1 MKSQIREPM
10 QARSIE
16 KKNRIVDAGYALF
29 EEVGYYN
36 TNTAEIAKRA
46 GVSTGIVY
54 GYFADKKDILV
65 LVADRYLS
73 KVMNP
78 IYDMIESSNLA
89 SLENVVMEFLDYAV
103 VSHRQN
109 AKMHEALHS
118 MRAFDNDI
126 NGKFLDFEDG
136 ITKAFASRLL
146 KLNPSFTHSVEKTHL
161 AIDIIQSYSHE
172 YVFDKHAYIDYDVMK
187 KLVVD
192 TVCSLLKQ

>member
-54 GYFADKKDILV
+54 GYFADKKDILA
-65 LVADRYLS
+65 LVADRYMT
-73 KVMNP
+73 KVTTP
-78 IYDMIESSNLA
+78 LYDMINTSSLR
-89 SLENVVMEFLDYAV
+89 SLPTLVGEFLDYAV

-118 MRAFDNDI
+118 LRAFDNDI
-126 NGKFLDFEDG
+126 NDKFIAFEDG
-136 ITKAFASRLL
+136 VTKAFSAKLL
-146 KLNPSFTHSVEKTHL
+146 EFNPNFTSSVEKTHL
-161 AIDIIQSYSHE
+161 ALNIIQCYSHE
-172 YVFDKHAYIDYDVMK
+172 YVFDKHLYIDYDILK

-192 TVCSLLKQ
+192 TVCSLFQ